1 MKDLKQLLKKRKIG
15 AKVALD
21 EKSVFFVF
29 NKIIKEEYGKQG
41 AEHIQPRFLKDK
53 KIFAESDSSAWAS
66 EIWLNKARIIARVN
80 EEIGSVE
87 IVDIAMK

>member
-1 MKDLKQLLKKRKIG
+1 MKDLKQLLKKRTIG

-29 NKIIKEEYGKQG
+29 SKVIKEEYGKQG
-41 AEHIQPRFLKDK
+41 AEHIRPVLLRDK
-53 KIFAESDSSAWAS
+53 KIFAESDSSAWSS
-66 EIWLNKARIIARVN
+66 EIWLNKARIVARVN

-87 IVDIAMK
+87 ITDIAVK